1 MVRNI
6 AFEATKEDLLSLFK
20 NFAEIKS
27 VRMPKKAD
35 GNHRGFA
42 FIDCMTI
49 DEANRAFSSL
59 ENTHL
64 YGRKLN
70 FEWAS
75 QNNADEMV
83 KLN

>member
-6 AFEATKEDLLSLFK
+6 AFEATKEDITELFK

-35 GNHRGFA
+35 GNHRGFC

-49 DEANRAFSSL
+49 EEANKAYQSL
-59 ENTHL
+59 QNTHL

-75 QNNADEMV
+75 
-83 KLN
+83 